1 MTRAGVGDWIVLPDV
16 HGHTH
21 GRRGQVVALLHPGG
35 TPPYRVRWLDD
46 DHESVLFPPPDV
58 VVEQRRHIAGV
69 GCGQGAG

>member
-1 MTRAGVGDWIVLPDV
+1 MTRAEVGDWIVLPDV

-21 GRRGQVVALLHPGG
+21 GRRGQVVALLHPDG

-58 VVEQRRHIAGV
+58 VVEQRRRAAAV
-69 GCGQGAG
+69 GGGHGAG